1 MIRRAEITDL
11 AGIKQAAVSLGYNRQ
26 TDEPVENQLKII
38 LDSENDKLFVYD
50 EGEVKGWIH
59 FFISNRVTSSPFIE
73 IGALSRMIQTMSD
86 LSFKSFNLQKGQFMF
101 ITRVCENPGINH
113 IQLTQMMYIDK
124 GTTTKAVQKLIKLGY
139 IEKRQDQTDSRVQR
153 LYPTELAKEI
163 YTKLIER
170 EEFYIKNTFFNFSE
184 EEQEVVTKL
193 VKKMRSNIES
203 VWVEERSGR
212 DR

>member
-59 FFISNRVTSSPFIE
+59 FFTSHRVTSVPFVE

-86 LSFKSFNLQKGQFMF
+86 LSFKSFNLQKVNLCLLPEYVR
-101 ITRVCENPGINH
+101 ILE
-113 IQLTQMMYIDK
+113 
-124 GTTTKAVQKLIKLGY
+124 
-139 IEKRQDQTDSRVQR
+139 
-153 LYPTELAKEI
+153 
-163 YTKLIER
+163 
-170 EEFYIKNTFFNFSE
+170 
-184 EEQEVVTKL
+184 
-193 VKKMRSNIES
+193 
-203 VWVEERSGR
+203 
-212 DR
+212 

>member
-86 LSFKSFNLQKGQFMF
+86 LSFKSFNLQKVNLCLLPEYVR
-101 ITRVCENPGINH
+101 ILE
-113 IQLTQMMYIDK
+113 
-124 GTTTKAVQKLIKLGY
+124 
-139 IEKRQDQTDSRVQR
+139 
-153 LYPTELAKEI
+153 
-163 YTKLIER
+163 
-170 EEFYIKNTFFNFSE
+170 
-184 EEQEVVTKL
+184 
-193 VKKMRSNIES
+193 
-203 VWVEERSGR
+203 
-212 DR
+212 